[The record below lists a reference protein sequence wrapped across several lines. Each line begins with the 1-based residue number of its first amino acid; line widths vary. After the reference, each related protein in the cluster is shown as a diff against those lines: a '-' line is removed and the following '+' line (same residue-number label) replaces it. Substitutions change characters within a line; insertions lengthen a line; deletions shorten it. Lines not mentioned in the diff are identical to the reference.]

1 MSQQKRKFRYIR
13 INGKVIQDPFDDE
26 DMRKLFISF
35 AEKVL
40 GLKFISGTKYG
51 IDLVCVDDPSWG
63 AEGENG
69 SFQGDRWS
77 GNQQDIFNLGFAGLN
92 MQNWKWFYFGLGEL
106 SERNTGKWLTS
117 HTGHDKNIY
126 FRVNAQFDQ
135 ICMVDASVIKDYSKI
150 KFVFNRQVGNS
161 DEPEDWIVIPKEF
174 VRTFNKQPN
183 GEWLENGPYCGPTQ
197 KELAD
202 METEYTQQ
210 RVREVMFANK

>member
-13 INGKVIQDPFDDE
+13 INGTVIQDPFDDE
-26 DMRKLFISF
+26 DMRQLFISF

-40 GLKFISGTKYG
+40 GLKFTSGTKYG
-51 IDLVCVDDPSWG
+51 IDLVCVDNPSWG

-69 SFQGDRWS
+69 SFQGDRWV
-77 GNQQDIFNLGFAGLN
+77 GNQQDIFNLGFSGLN
-92 MQNWKWFYFGLGEL
+92 IQNWKWFYWGMGEF
-106 SERNTGKWLTS
+106 SERNYGKYLIS
-117 HTGHDKNIY
+117 HLGHENNIY

-135 ICMVDASVIKDYSKI
+135 ICMVDASVIKDYNKI
-150 KFVFNRQVGNS
+150 KFAFNRKVSNS

-202 METEYTQQ
+202 MEREFTQQ
-210 RVREVMFANK
+210 RVREVMFANN

>member
-1 MSQQKRKFRYIR
+1 MAQQKRNFRYIR
-13 INGKVIQDPFDDE
+13 INGKVILDPFDDK
-26 DMRKLFISF
+26 DMRNLFISF

-69 SFQGDRWS
+69 SFQGDRWA

-106 SERNTGKWLTS
+106 SERNNGKWLTS
-117 HTGHDKNIY
+117 HPGHDKNIY

-135 ICMVDASVIKDYSKI
+135 ICMVDAQTIKDFNKI
-150 KFVFNRQVGNS
+150 KFVFNRKVSNS
-161 DEPEDWIVIPKEF
+161 DDPEDWIVIPKEF

-197 KELAD
+197 KELED
-202 METEYTQQ
+202 MENEYRQQ
-210 RVREVMFANK
+210 RVNQLIFANK

>member
-69 SFQGDRWS
+69 SFQGDRWA

-117 HTGHDKNIY
+117 HSGHDKNIY
-126 FRVNAQFDQ
+126 F
-135 ICMVDASVIKDYSKI
+135 S
-150 KFVFNRQVGNS
+150 
-161 DEPEDWIVIPKEF
+161 
-174 VRTFNKQPN
+174 
-183 GEWLENGPYCGPTQ
+183 
-197 KELAD
+197 
-202 METEYTQQ
+202 
-210 RVREVMFANK
+210 

>member
-69 SFQGDRWS
+69 SFQGDRWA
-77 GNQQDIFNLGFAGLN
+77 GNQQDIFNRPHEDFFN
-92 MQNWKWFYFGLGEL
+92 IET
-106 SERNTGKWLTS
+106 SENTFLPNNY
-117 HTGHDKNIY
+117 DFLVNNENFKN
-126 FRVNAQFDQ
+126 
-135 ICMVDASVIKDYSKI
+135 
-150 KFVFNRQVGNS
+150 
-161 DEPEDWIVIPKEF
+161 
-174 VRTFNKQPN
+174 
-183 GEWLENGPYCGPTQ
+183 
-197 KELAD
+197 
-202 METEYTQQ
+202 
-210 RVREVMFANK
+210 